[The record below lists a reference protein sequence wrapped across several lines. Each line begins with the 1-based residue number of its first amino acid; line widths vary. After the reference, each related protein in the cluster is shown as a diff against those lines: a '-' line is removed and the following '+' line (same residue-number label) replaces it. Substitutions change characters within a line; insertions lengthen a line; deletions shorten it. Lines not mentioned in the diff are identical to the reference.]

1 MKLSVF
7 YDYTCPYCYLCS
19 RNLDELSNEFD
30 IHIEWKGIEIHPEY
44 PKHGQKS
51 TRSLSSMKA
60 AERIKETAK
69 ETGIGIVLP
78 GFRTN
83 SRLSLEASEFAKISG
98 RFAEVHAALYEA
110 YFLRRKNIGD
120 VKIVLDTC
128 EKAGLD
134 KTALEECLN
143 QRTMYHRI
151 EENKKEASLNQ
162 ILGVPTLI
170 IGELPVHGNQSID
183 TLRLMIKRAI
193 ERTA

>member
-19 RNLDELSNEFD
+19 RNLDGLSSEFD
-30 IHIEWKGIEIHPEY
+30 LHIEWKGIEIHPEF

-51 TRSLSSMKA
+51 LRSLISMKA

-69 ETGIGIVLP
+69 ETGIDIVLP

-83 SRLSLEASEFAKISG
+83 SRLSLEASEFAKISN

-110 YFLRRKNIGD
+110 YFLQRKNIGD
-120 VKIVLDTC
+120 VKIVLEIC
-128 EKAGLD
+128 ERAGLD
-134 KTALEECLN
+134 RTALEECLN
-143 QRTMYHRI
+143 ERTMYHRI
-151 EENKKEASLNQ
+151 EENKKEAAQNQ

-170 IGELPVHGNQSID
+170 IGKLPVHGNQSIE
-183 TLRLMIKRAI
+183 TLRLMIKRAL